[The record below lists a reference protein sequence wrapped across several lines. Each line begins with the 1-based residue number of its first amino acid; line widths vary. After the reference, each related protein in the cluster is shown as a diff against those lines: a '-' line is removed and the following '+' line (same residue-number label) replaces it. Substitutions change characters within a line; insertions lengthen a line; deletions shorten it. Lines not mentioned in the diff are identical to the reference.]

1 MGLVLMISIAIFVI
15 NNLAFIRWLSHH
27 DETMGE
33 NYGAVKRHHRLDI
46 ASVTQ
51 PQQPQ
56 PQPQQESSPKA
67 KATIAYAVTLT
78 SCGFSVHGAAVLAHS
93 IHLSSIRNFHKSGSY
108 YDYKLLAFVHP
119 EAKHCTETFQ
129 KFGYEIQIRDTP
141 FNITDSDSA
150 ILRHFMPKTGCCGE
164 KEYLKLYSYLQF
176 DYPIVVQ
183 LDLDTLI
190 LKPMDHLFDVML
202 SVGDENDEGQQLERS
217 ARDKVSV
224 MHNDPLPPV
233 GSSINAYFTKDYA
246 MVQPGQEHVGVQGG
260 FLIVRPSQA
269 AFDEYIQI
277 VLSGDFTP
285 DGWGGKHGGYYGELQ
300 IQGIVPYFYEYKH
313 PGTAVE
319 LNRCYYNVMADPP
332 RKEEMYRKG
341 KDDKTVGKCRD
352 GREECQDCRDVP
364 LDEIYSLHFTVCG
377 KPWHCQILPEWP
389 LEGKTKEVCPKYHGE
404 WYRIREDLE
413 KARAKKS
420 EYVKPKGRHMPETFR
435 GFCKRE
441 YQRGYIPAQ

>member
-1 MGLVLMISIAIFVI
+1 MGLVFMSIVIFVI

-33 NYGAVKRHHRLDI
+33 NYGAVKRHRVDF
-46 ASVTQ
+46 ASVNQ
-51 PQQPQ
+51 PQTQPQ
-56 PQPQQESSPKA
+56 PQESPKA

-78 SCGFSVHGAAVLAHS
+78 SCGLSVHGAAVLAHS

-119 EAKHCTETFQ
+119 DAKHCTETFQ

-183 LDLDTLI
+183 LDLDSLI

-202 SVGDENDEGQQLERS
+202 SEGDENDDEGQKLERS
-217 ARDKVSV
+217 ARNKVSV
-224 MHNDPLPPV
+224 MHNDPLPPL
-233 GSSINAYFTKDYA
+233 GSSINAYFTRDYGMA
-246 MVQPGQEHVGVQGG
+246 QPGQEHVGVQGG

-300 IQGIVPYFYEYKH
+300 IQGIVPYFYDYKH

-332 RKEEMYRKG
+332 RKEEIYRKG
-341 KDDKTVGKCRD
+341 KDDNTVGKCRD

-364 LDEIYSLHFTVCG
+364 LDEIYSLHFTKCG
-377 KPWHCQILPEWP
+377 KPWDCQISPEWP

-404 WYRIREDLE
+404 WFRIREDFD
-413 KARAKKS
+413 KARAKKKS
-420 EYVKPKGRHMPETFR
+420 EYVPPKGRHMPEIFR

-441 YQRGYIPAQ
+441 YQYIPAQ

>member
-1 MGLVLMISIAIFVI
+1 MGLILMSIVIFIVI

-27 DETMGE
+27 DET
-33 NYGAVKRHHRLDI
+33 AVDF

-51 PQQPQ
+51 PQPQ
-56 PQPQQESSPKA
+56 EAPPKA

-78 SCGFSVHGAAVLAHS
+78 SCGLPKRFLGSATGATSVHGAAVLAHS
-93 IHLSSIRNFHKSGSY
+93 IHLSSIRNFHESGSY

-141 FNITDSDSA
+141 FNVTDSDSA

-183 LDLDTLI
+183 LDLDSLI

-202 SVGDENDEGQQLERS
+202 SEGGGGEEGDENDEGQQLERS
-217 ARDKVSV
+217 ARNKVSV
-224 MHNDPLPPV
+224 MHNDPLPPL
-233 GSSINAYFTKDYA
+233 GSSINAFFTKDYA
-246 MVQPGQEHVGVQGG
+246 MVQPGTEYVGVQGG
-260 FLIVRPSQA
+260 FIIVRPSQA

-285 DGWGGKHGGYYGELQ
+285 DGWGGKHGGFWGDLQ
-300 IQGIVPYFYEYKH
+300 IQGIVSYFYDYKH

-332 RKEEMYRKG
+332 RKEEKYRLG
-341 KDDKTVGKCRD
+341 KDDNTVGKCRD

-364 LDEIYSLHFTVCG
+364 LDEIYSLHFTVCY
-377 KPWHCQILPEWP
+377 KPWDCQISPE
-389 LEGKTKEVCPKYHGE
+389 LEGKTKEVCRKYHGE

-420 EYVKPKGRHMPETFR
+420 EYVPPKGRHMPEIFR